1 MKRRRKRRRKR
12 GKIFGEGKYFLEEKK
27 NYEVREGKYL
37 EKLTIFI
44 WRRRKQRRKKI
55 GERKQIFFEKKN
67 GEGKYLEMEKVKGK
81 QKGGKYHGE
90 GKIVANEWTDGQEL
104 KAV

>member
-1 MKRRRKRRRKR
+1 M
-12 GKIFGEGKYFLEEKK
+12 EEKK

-55 GERKQIFFEKKN
+55 GERKKIFFEKKN

-90 GKIVANEWTDGQEL
+90 GKIVARRRGIEEALWVLMDLNKSKTGLFSL
-104 KAV
+104 KIKRA